1 MLDESTRPTGPEP
14 EADRDYSRAEL
25 AAAQHLIDIHDHLRG
40 ELHQIRDLV
49 VQVTEGSVDV
59 GGARHQINA
68 MALRSNRWTVGAHC
82 AGYCYL
88 LATHHTLEDQAMFP
102 GLRQADSRLGPV
114 LDRLAEEHRV
124 IHDVLGRLDAALVDF
139 VAGHGDSRLRRTV
152 DQLSDA
158 LLSHLSYE
166 ERELAEP
173 LARAHLFG

>member
-1 MLDESTRPTGPEP
+1 
-14 EADRDYSRAEL
+14 
-25 AAAQHLIDIHDHLRG
+25 
-40 ELHQIRDLV
+40 
-49 VQVTEGSVDV
+49 
-59 GGARHQINA
+59 
-68 MALRSNRWTVGAHC
+68 
-82 AGYCYL
+82 
-88 LATHHTLEDQAMFP
+88 MFP